1 MKKIFLLLAL
11 FSVTS
16 FALSLDQ
23 VRTDLNKKSVNRDSS
38 EIKIRTTVNS
48 VAGKQVVSVYIV
60 QKGQSRIY
68 TEIKTSFLNQRSIVN
83 GNRMKVIDLNTKKFQ
98 IVPYNGEAL
107 EALSYTR
114 FNPLDSG
121 EWDEPRFVSENMY
134 SIKGSRGT
142 LFYDASKKR
151 IVKIETIDAEKNALT
166 TFDYD
171 DEGKFKVMNTSV
183 ISKGKETTVSTEIL
197 LLRNSAK
204 FPDRLFEF

>member
-1 MKKIFLLLAL
+1 MKKIFFLIAL

-48 VAGKQVVSVYIV
+48 AAGKQVVSVYIV

-68 TEIKTSFLNQRSIVN
+68 TEIKASFLNQRSIVN

-121 EWDEPRFVSENMY
+121 EWEEPRFVSENMY

-142 LFYDASKKR
+142 LF
-151 IVKIETIDAEKNALT
+151 
-166 TFDYD
+166 
-171 DEGKFKVMNTSV
+171 
-183 ISKGKETTVSTEIL
+183 
-197 LLRNSAK
+197 
-204 FPDRLFEF
+204 

>member
-1 MKKIFLLLAL
+1 MAKHWKHYLIQGSIPSILENGMNPGLFRKIC
-11 FSVTS
+11 
-16 FALSLDQ
+16 
-23 VRTDLNKKSVNRDSS
+23 
-38 EIKIRTTVNS
+38 I
-48 VAGKQVVSVYIV
+48 VSREV
-60 QKGQSRIY
+60 G
-68 TEIKTSFLNQRSIVN
+68 
-83 GNRMKVIDLNTKKFQ
+83 
-98 IVPYNGEAL
+98 
-107 EALSYTR
+107 
-114 FNPLDSG
+114 
-121 EWDEPRFVSENMY
+121 
-134 SIKGSRGT
+134 GT